1 MDDENLA
8 PHVEEVSRALG
19 GKLSDEDIANEL
31 KRYLEVF
38 GLSLPVAKRTIVKR
52 HGGDASGFSAGF
64 QRKLAELRPNEP
76 NVDFVAK
83 ILSANT
89 KDITVKGEKKTIM
102 FGFLGD
108 ETTTLPWTAWEIE
121 DMELEKGD
129 VISVKGAYTREYQ
142 GRIQVNFG
150 NRISIKKED
159 PSTIGDI
166 QVSSGPPRVAT
177 IGQLREGMG
186 YVEVKGRILSID
198 EREVV
203 VKGEP
208 KKIFSGVVAD
218 ETGKVQFTAWS
229 DFKLKEGEVIRISK
243 ATVKSW
249 RGIPQLNF
257 DERAELTKVK
267 EKFPSVEELQKSGRS
282 MISEVAGRGGA
293 SDAVVEGVVTEVRD
307 GSGLVMRCPECKRAL
322 QKGTCKVHGRVE
334 GYPDLRI
341 KATLD
346 DGSGTVSLVI
356 GRELT
361 EGLLDTTLDESMAK
375 AKEAMNFDVVKD
387 TIDEKLTLRALKVMG
402 NITSDAYGLSMIV
415 KDAEMA
421 KRDSR
426 DEAERL
432 LVELEASE

>member
-38 GLSLPVAKRTIVKR
+38 GLSIPVAKRTIVKR

-64 QRKLAELRPNEP
+64 QRKLAELRPDEP

-89 KDITVKGEKKTIM
+89 KDITVKGERKTIM

-108 ETTTLPWTAWEIE
+108 ETTTLPWTAWETE
-121 DMELEKGD
+121 GMELEKGD

-186 YVEVKGRILSID
+186 YVEVKGRLLSID

-203 VKGEP
+203 AKGEP

-229 DFKLKEGEVIRISK
+229 DFKLKEGEVVRISK

-257 DERAELTKVK
+257 DERAELTRVK
-267 EKFPSVEELQKSGRS
+267 EKFPSIEELQRSRRS

-293 SDAVVEGVVTEVRD
+293 SDAIVEGVVTEVRD
-307 GSGLVMRCPECKRAL
+307 GSGLVMRCPECRRAL

-356 GRELT
+356 GRDLT
-361 EGLLDTTLDESMAK
+361 EKLLDTTLDESMAK
-375 AKEAMNFDVVKD
+375 AKEAMNSDVVKD
-387 TIDEKLTLRALKVMG
+387 AIDERLTLKTLKVMG

-415 KDAEMA
+415 KDAELA
-421 KRDSR
+421 KHDPRE
-426 DEAERL
+426 EAERL

>member
-1 MDDENLA
+1 MSDETLA
-8 PHVEEVSRALG
+8 PHIEEINRALG
-19 GKLSDEDIANEL
+19 GKLSEEDIEKEL

-64 QRKLAELRPNEP
+64 QRKLAEIRPNEP
-76 NVDFVAK
+76 NVDFVGK
-83 ILSANT
+83 VLSANT

-102 FGFLGD
+102 FGFIGD
-108 ETTTLPWTAWEIE
+108 ETTTLPWTAWETE
-121 DMELEKGD
+121 GMELQKGD

-142 GRIQVNFG
+142 GRVQVNFG

-159 PSTIGDI
+159 PSTVGDI
-166 QVSSGPPRVAT
+166 QIAQGPARVAT
-177 IGQLREGMG
+177 IGQLREGIG
-186 YVEVKGRILSID
+186 VVEVKGRLLSID
-198 EREVV
+198 ERTVV

-208 KKIFSGVVAD
+208 KKIFSGVIAD
-218 ETGKVQFTAWS
+218 ETGKVPFTAWS
-229 DFKLKEGEVIRISK
+229 DFKLKQGEVVRISK
-243 ATVKSW
+243 ASVRSW
-249 RGIPQLNF
+249 RGIPQLSF
-257 DERAELTKVK
+257 DERAELTKVL
-267 EKFPSVEELQKSGRS
+267 EKFPSVEELQKTGRS
-282 MISEVAGRGGA
+282 MISELASRGGA

-346 DGSGTVSLVI
+346 DGSGAVSLII

-361 EGLLDTTLDESMAK
+361 ERLLDTTLDESMAK
-375 AKEAMNFDVVKD
+375 AKESMNFEIVKD
-387 TIDEKLTLRALKVMG
+387 MLDERLTLRVLKVMG
-402 NITSDAYGLSMIV
+402 NIKIDEYGLSMIV
-415 KDAEMA
+415 KDGELT
-421 KRDSR
+421 KHEVRQ
-426 DEAERL
+426 EAERL

>member
-186 YVEVKGRILSID
+186 YVEVNGRILSID